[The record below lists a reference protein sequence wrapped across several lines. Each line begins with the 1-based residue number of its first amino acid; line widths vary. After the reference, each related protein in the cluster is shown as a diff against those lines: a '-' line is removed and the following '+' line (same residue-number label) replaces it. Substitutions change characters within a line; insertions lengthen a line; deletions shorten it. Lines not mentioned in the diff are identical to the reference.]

1 MLSHPAKPEDSA
13 VATDASDP
21 AKRENRRRQLTV
33 EEIMPRLDGNFFRNW
48 FIDGP
53 RLLLKGKFSR
63 RAAAFMV
70 VAAIPAIA
78 AVLFLTLPG
87 LLFPTPQHNA
97 FFYFGKSVTSDVV
110 SYVPLALG
118 LISSIFSL
126 RFPLGGS

>member
-1 MLSHPAKPEDSA
+1 MLSHPAKPEESA
-13 VATDASDP
+13 VAAEASDP

-33 EEIMPRLDGNFFRNW
+33 EEIMPRLDGQFFHSW

-53 RLLLKGKFSR
+53 RLLLKGKYSR
-63 RAAAFMV
+63 RAAGFMI
-70 VAAIPAIA
+70 VAAVPALA
-78 AVLFLTLPG
+78 AVMFLTLPA

-97 FFYFGKSVTSDVV
+97 FFYFGKGVTSDVA

-126 RFPLGGS
+126 RLPLGS